1 MSVGKYRYANK
12 TYNDL
17 IAQGTYQYGLTNDIT
32 LNSGLTTASGYTAG
46 LAGTAFNT
54 PLGAIASDITLSRT
68 AFRYSGV
75 TRKGYSLHSSY
86 SINIP
91 ASNTNITLAAYRYSS
106 KDFYHLKDALSA
118 NHNAFID
125 DVSVKVQ
132 RFIVQESIPDFNQP
146 ELGEK
151 MGWDVF
157 NRNNL

>member
-68 AFRYSGV
+68 AFRYSV

-91 ASNTNITLAAYRYSS
+91 ALKHKYNSGGLSLFIKRFLSS
-106 KDFYHLKDALSA
+106 EGCAIS
-118 NHNAFID
+118 
-125 DVSVKVQ
+125 
-132 RFIVQESIPDFNQP
+132 
-146 ELGEK
+146 
-151 MGWDVF
+151 
-157 NRNNL
+157 